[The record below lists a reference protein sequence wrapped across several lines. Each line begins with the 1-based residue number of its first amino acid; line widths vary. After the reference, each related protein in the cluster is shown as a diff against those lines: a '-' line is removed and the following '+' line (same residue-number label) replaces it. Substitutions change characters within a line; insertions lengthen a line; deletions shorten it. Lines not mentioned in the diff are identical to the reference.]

1 MSMSKKL
8 ISERIKILES
18 QNARLIEKIERM
30 KAQVRT
36 NQKVLRDLKRKAGCP
51 TFKEMTDELRA
62 KEAELFRAG
71 IAKRIEECL
80 IMNGKA
86 KPNEQGQEIPSAA
99 E

>member
-1 MSMSKKL
+1 MNL
-8 ISERIKILES
+8 IVRI
-18 QNARLIEKIERM
+18 M
-30 KAQVRT
+30 
-36 NQKVLRDLKRKAGCP
+36 CP